1 MMSRGSAYAV
11 EQQQQH
17 PQRFMTT
24 HWSVVLAAADASSP
38 DCDRALATLCKTYW
52 YPLYAFVRRQGHA
65 AHEAEDLTQEFFAR
79 ILEKQYLDGV
89 GPEKGRFRTF
99 LLVCLRRFL
108 ANEWDRQRALKRG
121 GGRAPLSIDFADAD
135 ARYRLEPAHELTAER
150 LFERRWALTLL
161 EQVLAG
167 LAAEM
172 RRSGK
177 GELFDALKVYLAA
190 STSAPPHADVAGR
203 LNMTEGAVKVAVH
216 RLRGRYRQLLR
227 EEIAKTVGDEA
238 EVEEEI
244 GRLFAALA

>member
-1 MMSRGSAYAV
+1 V
-11 EQQQQH
+11 EQQQHKRQQ
-17 PQRFMTT
+17 QRFMTT

-38 DCDRALATLCKTYW
+38 ESDRALATLCEAYW

-108 ANEWDRQRALKRG
+108 ANEWDRKRALKRG

-150 LFERRWALTLL
+150 LFDRRWALTLL
-161 EQVLAG
+161 EQVLAS
-167 LAAEM
+167 LAEEM
-172 RRSGK
+172 RLSGK
-177 GELFDALKVYLAA
+177 GGLFDALKVYLAA
-190 STSAPPHADVAGR
+190 SSSAPPHVEMGKK

-216 RLRGRYRQLLR
+216 RLRGRYRRLLR
-227 EEIAKTVGDEA
+227 EEIAKTVGEEGD
-238 EVEEEI
+238 VEEEI
-244 GRLFAALA
+244 GRLFAALG

>member
-1 MMSRGSAYAV
+1 
-11 EQQQQH
+11 
-17 PQRFMTT
+17 MTT

-38 DCDRALATLCKTYW
+38 DSDRALATLCEAYW

-108 ANEWDRQRALKRG
+108 ANEWDRKRALKRG

-135 ARYRLEPAHELTAER
+135 ARYRLEPAHDLTAER
-150 LFERRWALTLL
+150 LFDRRWALTLL

-167 LAAEM
+167 LRGGNAAVGQGGAV
-172 RRSGK
+172 RRAEGLPRRLNK
-177 GELFDALKVYLAA
+177 RPAA
-190 STSAPPHADVAGR
+190 RRGGQG

-227 EEIAKTVGDEA
+227 EEIAKTVGEEGD
-238 EVEEEI
+238 VEEEI
-244 GRLFAALA
+244 GRLFAALG

>member
-1 MMSRGSAYAV
+1 V
-11 EQQQQH
+11 EQQQHERQ
-17 PQRFMTT
+17 QQGFMTT

-38 DCDRALATLCKTYW
+38 ESDRALATLCEAYW

-108 ANEWDRQRALKRG
+108 ANEWDRKRALKRG

-161 EQVLAG
+161 EQVLAS
-167 LAAEM
+167 LAEEM
-172 RRSGK
+172 RLSGK

-190 STSAPPHADVAGR
+190 SSSAPPHIEMGKK

-216 RLRGRYRQLLR
+216 RLRGRYRRLLR
-227 EEIAKTVGDEA
+227 EEIAKTVGEEGD
-238 EVEEEI
+238 VEEEI
-244 GRLFAALA
+244 GRLFAALG

>member
-1 MMSRGSAYAV
+1 V
-11 EQQQQH
+11 EQQQHKRQQ
-17 PQRFMTT
+17 QRFMTT

-38 DCDRALATLCKTYW
+38 ESDRALATLCEAYW

-108 ANEWDRQRALKRG
+108 ANEWDRKRALKRG

-150 LFERRWALTLL
+150 LFDRRWALTLL
-161 EQVLAG
+161 EQVLAS
-167 LAAEM
+167 LAEEM
-172 RRSGK
+172 RLSGK
-177 GELFDALKVYLAA
+177 GGLFDALKVYLAA
-190 STSAPPHADVAGR
+190 SSSAPPHVEMGKK

-227 EEIAKTVGDEA
+227 EEIAKTVGEEGD
-238 EVEEEI
+238 VEEEI
-244 GRLFAALA
+244 GRLFAALG